1 MLKRE
6 IMFII
11 KLSVLQVVRQ
21 TWELY
26 QYIWKISFS
35 DNVKN
40 VDSVEICVIIKTIS
54 FVCRKLSSCDRFK
67 RFRWGNNLI
76 KIDEILSRY
85 IKLRRWF
92 WHVDEDCLKSNCQ
105 KC

>member
-26 QYIWKISFS
+26 QDIWKISFS

-40 VDSVEICVIIKTIS
+40 VDSVEICVTIKTIS
-54 FVCRKLSSCDRFK
+54 FVFVEN
-67 RFRWGNNLI
+67 FPAV
-76 KIDEILSRY
+76 IDLNVLGEVI
-85 IKLRRWF
+85 IW
-92 WHVDEDCLKSNCQ
+92 
-105 KC
+105 